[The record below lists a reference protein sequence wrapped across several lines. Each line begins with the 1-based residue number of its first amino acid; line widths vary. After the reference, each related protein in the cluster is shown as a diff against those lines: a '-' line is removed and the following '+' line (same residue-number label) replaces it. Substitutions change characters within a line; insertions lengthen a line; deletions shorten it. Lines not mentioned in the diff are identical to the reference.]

1 MHAFATPISK
11 TQKHHPYENQNQNKI
26 NTNKFIYPKSP
37 MKLKHITKYDK
48 YKNNNESETQIQN
61 NLKSKIQNHPAFK
74 WA

>member
-1 MHAFATPISK
+1 
-11 TQKHHPYENQNQNKI
+11 
-26 NTNKFIYPKSP
+26 

-48 YKNNNESETQIQN
+48 YKNNNESETQLHN